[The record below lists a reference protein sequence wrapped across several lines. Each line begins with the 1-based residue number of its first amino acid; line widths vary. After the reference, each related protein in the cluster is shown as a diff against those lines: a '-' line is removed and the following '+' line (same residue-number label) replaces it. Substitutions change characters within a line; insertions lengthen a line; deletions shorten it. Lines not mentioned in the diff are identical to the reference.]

1 MRSRKEKTMADV
13 LEISQNDVQKEN
25 AKIAKVGNFINDK
38 KIKLKDKV
46 SNIEIAKEMS
56 ELVDVAQKVQKT
68 LKNSIVNE
76 AENIKSLGLEYKD
89 IDFAQAKEMKN

>member
-13 LEISQNDVQKEN
+13 LEINQNDVKEEN
-25 AKIAKVGNFINDK
+25 AKIAKVGNFINVK
-38 KIKLKDKV
+38 KIKLKDTV

-56 ELVDVAQKVQKT
+56 ELADIAQNVQKT

-89 IDFAQAKEMKN
+89 IDFAQAKEMEN

>member
-1 MRSRKEKTMADV
+1 MADV
-13 LEISQNDVQKEN
+13 LEISQNDVQEEN
-25 AKIAKVGNFINDK
+25 TKIKKVGNFINDK

-89 IDFAQAKEMKN
+89 IDFVQAKEMEN

>member
-1 MRSRKEKTMADV
+1 MADV
-13 LEISQNDVQKEN
+13 LEISQNDVQEEN
-25 AKIAKVGNFINDK
+25 TKIAKVGNFINVK

-56 ELVDVAQKVQKT
+56 ELVDVAQNVQKT

-89 IDFAQAKEMKN
+89 IDFAQAKEMEN